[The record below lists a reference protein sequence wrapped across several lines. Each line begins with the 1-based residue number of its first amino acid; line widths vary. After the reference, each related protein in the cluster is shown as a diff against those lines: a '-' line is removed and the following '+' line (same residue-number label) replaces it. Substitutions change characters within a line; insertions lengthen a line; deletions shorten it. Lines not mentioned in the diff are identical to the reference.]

1 METRTFGR
9 TGHESTVAILGCA
22 AFGQVDQ
29 AETDQAM
36 KLALDHGV
44 NHIDIAP
51 SYGHAEERVAPWM
64 KTHRGDFFL
73 GCKTMERSAAGAR
86 NELETSL
93 KRLGVNHFDLYQ
105 LHAVKTMD
113 DLDEA
118 TREGGA
124 LDTLIKARDE
134 GLIRFIGI
142 TGHGVYAPSVFLK
155 ALDRFAFDSVLFPL
169 NFIQFADSQF
179 RSEALALLRKCR
191 ADLVGAML
199 IKSIC
204 KGPWGDQAQTY
215 HTWYEPF
222 TNEREIQDAVNFTLS
237 QDAAGICTAG
247 DTRLL
252 PKVLDACENFTMLSA
267 QDQEEMIR
275 QAAAFDPLFKRS
287 SS

>member
-36 KLALDHGV
+36 RLALDHGV

-51 SYGHAEERVAPWM
+51 SYGHAEERIAPWM

-155 ALDRFAFDSVLFPL
+155 ALDRFRFRFRVISVEFHPVCGQP
-169 NFIQFADSQF
+169 IPQ
-179 RSEALALLRKCR
+179 RSACASAEMPCR
-191 ADLVGAML
+191 SGGRHAHQIDL
-199 IKSIC
+199 
-204 KGPWGDQAQTY
+204 
-215 HTWYEPF
+215 
-222 TNEREIQDAVNFTLS
+222 
-237 QDAAGICTAG
+237 
-247 DTRLL
+247 
-252 PKVLDACENFTMLSA
+252 
-267 QDQEEMIR
+267 
-275 QAAAFDPLFKRS
+275 
-287 SS
+287 